1 MLLARN
7 ESLIKNDLNI
17 DKIEWSAM
25 DAEVLDLIVRSR
37 PTILEI
43 LSDRGYN
50 VDAYKGI
57 SPEEI
62 FRLAVS
68 TQNLLRINA
77 PKKEKSDAPMEK
89 AVVIYWVEGN
99 YRLKL
104 ETEIGKIL
112 DKTSPDPEKIN
123 PEKEE
128 LIILLSEPFH
138 DNFQAAAVRA
148 WGAHKARVSF
158 FPLKN
163 LITNPSKH
171 MFVPPH
177 RKLTEEERDAVVKS
191 LHMKSRFEFPHI
203 KFHADIQARVLG
215 LIHGDVVEIRRP
227 SETCGEY
234 VYYRVCTL

>member
-1 MLLARN
+1 
-7 ESLIKNDLNI
+7 
-17 DKIEWSAM
+17 M
-25 DAEVLDLIVRSR
+25 DSETLDLIVRSR
-37 PTILEI
+37 PTILSI
-43 LSDRGYN
+43 LYDRGYN

-68 TQNLLRINA
+68 AQGLLRINA
-77 PKKEKSDAPMEK
+77 ARGESSTAPMER
-89 AVVIYWVEGN
+89 AVVMYWVESN
-99 YRLKL
+99 YRAKIENELD
-104 ETEIGKIL
+104 KIL
-112 DKTSPDPEKIN
+112 EKDTTNPDKVDPEKD
-123 PEKEE
+123 E
-128 LIILLSEPFH
+128 LVIIISEPFH
-138 DNFQAAAVRA
+138 DNFHSAAVKA
-148 WGAHKARVSF
+148 WVGKKARISF

-163 LITNPSKH
+163 IISNPAKH

-177 RKLTEEERDAVVKS
+177 RKLEEDELTAVTKA

-215 LIHGDVVEIRRP
+215 LVHGDVVEIRRP